1 MLFTSYEFILFLGI
15 VFLLY
20 YTVPKKLQWKFL
32 LLASYVF
39 YFLADP
45 SYLLYILAT
54 TITTYLAARQIQIRK
69 DAFSVKFAGVK
80 KELDKEQRKA
90 LKSQEKKRQFRL
102 MLFCL
107 LFNLGILAVVKY
119 TNFAISNV
127 NSLIHLF
134 GGSRTLSFVN
144 LILPMGISFYTFQSM
159 GYLIDV
165 YQEKYQAE
173 KNPFKLALFVSFFPQ
188 LVQGPISRFD
198 ELSESLFTEHKADY
212 RTITFGL
219 QRIMWGFFK
228 KLVIADRM
236 LTAVNT
242 IIKDTETYQG
252 AFVFVGMLFYAL
264 ELYADFTGGI
274 DITIGVAQTMGIKV
288 AENFRRPY
296 FSKNI
301 KEYWKR
307 WHITM
312 GTWFT
317 DYIFYPISICKSMQR
332 LSKFSRK
339 HFGEQIGKRIPV
351 YLSSFVVWFT
361 TGIWHG
367 ASWNFIAWGI
377 GNFVV
382 IMISQELEPL
392 YYRFHSRF
400 HVDGK
405 LFYKIFQVVRT
416 VLLMS
421 CLRMFDCYRDV
432 PLTFKMF
439 GTMFTRFRIS
449 DLSPAA
455 FLGLGLNGWDYLILA
470 AGTLLLITISLI
482 QRRGSVRERV
492 LALKLPV
499 RFLIWY
505 GLLLA
510 VIVFGAYG
518 IGYSASQFIYNQF

>member
-15 VFLLY
+15 VFVLY
-20 YTVPKKLQWKFL
+20 YVIPGKLQWKFL

-54 TITTYLAARQIQIRK
+54 TVTTYLAARQIQVRK
-69 DAFSVKFAGVK
+69 DAFQVKFDSIK
-80 KELDKEQRKA
+80 KELDREQRKVQ
-90 LKSQEKKRQFRL
+90 KEQEKKRQFRL

-119 TNFAISNV
+119 TNFAIANV
-127 NSLIHLF
+127 NSLLHLF
-134 GGSRTLSFVN
+134 GSGKTLSFVN

-165 YQEKYQAE
+165 YQGKYQAE
-173 KNPFKLALFVSFFPQ
+173 RNPFKFALFVSFFPQ

-198 ELSESLFTEHKADY
+198 DLSKSLFEVHKADY

-219 QRIMWGFFK
+219 QRVTWGFFK
-228 KLVIADRM
+228 KLVIADRI

-274 DITIGVAQTMGIKV
+274 DITIGVAQTMGIEV
-288 AENFRRPY
+288 TENFRRPY

-400 HVDGK
+400 HVEGK
-405 LFYKIFQVVRT
+405 LFFKMFQVVRT

-439 GTMFTRFRIS
+439 GTMFTKFHIS
-449 DLSPAA
+449 DLTPGA
-455 FLGLGLNGWDYLILA
+455 FLGLGLTGWDYLILA
-470 AGTLLLITISLI
+470 ASTVLLTVVSLI
-482 QRRGSVRERV
+482 QRKGSVREQI
-492 LALKLPV
+492 LSLKAPV
-499 RFLIWY
+499 RFVLWY
-505 GLLLA
+505 GLFLA
-510 VIVFGAYG
+510 VLVFGAYG

>member
-15 VFLLY
+15 VFVLY
-20 YTVPKKLQWKFL
+20 YVIPGKLQWKFL

-54 TITTYLAARQIQIRK
+54 TVTTYLAARQIQVRK
-69 DAFSVKFAGVK
+69 DAFQVKFDSIK
-80 KELDKEQRKA
+80 KELDREQRKVQ
-90 LKSQEKKRQFRL
+90 KEQEKKRQFRL

-119 TNFAISNV
+119 TNFAIANV
-127 NSLIHLF
+127 NSLLHLF
-134 GGSRTLSFVN
+134 GSGKTLSFVN

-165 YQEKYQAE
+165 YQGKYQAE
-173 KNPFKLALFVSFFPQ
+173 RNPFKFALFVSFFPQ

-198 ELSESLFTEHKADY
+198 DLSKSLFEAHKADY

-219 QRIMWGFFK
+219 QRVTWGFFK
-228 KLVIADRM
+228 KLVIADRI

-274 DITIGVAQTMGIKV
+274 DITIGVAQTMGIEV
-288 AENFRRPY
+288 TENFRRPY

-317 DYIFYPISICKSMQR
+317 DYIFYPLSICKSMQK

-351 YLSSFVVWFT
+351 YLASFIVWFT

-392 YYRFHSRF
+392 YYRFHEKF
-400 HVDGK
+400 HVQGK
-405 LFYKIFQVVRT
+405 TWFKMFQVVRT

-439 GTMFTRFRIS
+439 GSMFTNFSVSR
-449 DLSPAA
+449 LTGAA
-455 FLGLGLNGWDYLILA
+455 FLGLGLSAWDYGILLVGTLILFTVSMI
-470 AGTLLLITISLI
+470 GRS
-482 QRRGSVRERV
+482 GSVREKIAG
-492 LALKLPV
+492 LPFPV
-499 RFLIWY
+499 RFVVWY
-505 GLLLA
+505 GLFLA
-510 VIVFGAYG
+510 VLIFGAYG